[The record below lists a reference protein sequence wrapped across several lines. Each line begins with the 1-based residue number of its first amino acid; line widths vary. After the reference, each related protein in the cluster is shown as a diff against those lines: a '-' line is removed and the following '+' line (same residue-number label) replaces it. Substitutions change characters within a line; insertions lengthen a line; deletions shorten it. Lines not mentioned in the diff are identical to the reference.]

1 MARPSEGE
9 GMNILFWGVD
19 RNGWWWMPKK
29 LSAKALAETWRN
41 GKATDVAVHV
51 PGYRE
56 IRA

>member
-1 MARPSEGE
+1 
-9 GMNILFWGVD
+9 MNVLFWGVD